1 MKHTAL
7 WPAWL
12 GYGYIILPVL
22 VFFIGFCNAPTALLG
37 TVGIAA
43 SAYFVYKNAPQLW
56 VPSAKKEWILVAAIA
71 LVSLGWVYSSGIG
84 VQVFQN
90 SDHSARNAIFELL
103 VTQPWPV
110 LVNNGDAML
119 TYYIGFWLPAAVIGK
134 LFHSVSLGYNL
145 QIIWAALGVFLTFY
159 YLLAAL
165 HKKTSWPI
173 LVFIFFSGL
182 DIIGSILFINIH
194 PFHPFNWLEHI
205 EWWVP
210 GLQFSSFT
218 TQLYWVF
225 NQAVPAWVVTL
236 LLLHEKNNKG
246 LVFLYACTF
255 ICATLP
261 AIGLVPFLAWWC
273 AQNGQKD
280 LKTIFTPTHF
290 WQAFKS
296 SLTFANL
303 AGAGIITLVSYA
315 YLSGN
320 ISGTNSGAVIHA
332 TNTVLWLKTLLFW
345 FLPFFM
351 LEVGL
356 YLLCVAHLQYKN
368 PLFYLCIACLAIYPF
383 IHVGIAPD
391 FCMRATIPALVL
403 LCLFVLQ
410 SLQQEKIRLLRLVLV
425 MLLLIGA
432 VTPLHE
438 MTRTAVYT
446 SKGYIKQRPHL
457 EGGNFFSY
465 TQQNPFLTYFGKRP

>member
-1 MKHTAL
+1 MKHTSA

-12 GYGYIILPVL
+12 GYGYIILPIFIFV
-22 VFFIGFCNAPTALLG
+22 IGFCNVFTALAG
-37 TVGIAA
+37 TGLILI
-43 SAYFVYKNAPQLW
+43 SAYFLYKNSPKLW
-56 VPSAKKEWILVAAIA
+56 VPATQKEKWLVLLAA
-71 LVSLGWVYSSGIG
+71 LVSLYWVYSSGIG
-84 VQVFQN
+84 ALVFQN

-110 LVNNGDAML
+110 LIKGKVML
-119 TYYIGFWLPAAVIGK
+119 SYYIGFWLPAAAVGK
-134 LFHSVSLGYNL
+134 LFHSIGLGYRL
-145 QIIWAALGVFLTFY
+145 QAIWAALGVFLTFY

-165 HKKTSWPI
+165 SKKNGWPI

-194 PFHPFNWLEHI
+194 PFHPLNWLEHI
-205 EWWVP
+205 EWWLP

-225 NQAVPAWVVTL
+225 NQAIPAWVLTL
-236 LLLHEKNNKG
+236 LLFHEKNNKG
-246 LVFLYACTF
+246 LVFLYACGF

-261 AIGLVPFLAWWC
+261 TIGLLPFLAWWC
-273 AQNGQKD
+273 VQNAEKN
-280 LKTIFTPTHF
+280 LKTVFTPTHI
-290 WQAFKS
+290 WKAFKS

-303 AGAGIITLVSYA
+303 AGAGFVTLVSYA

-320 ISGTNSGAVIHA
+320 ISGANSGAVVASNSMI
-332 TNTVLWLKTLLFW
+332 LWLKLAVYW
-345 FLPFFM
+345 FLPFFI
-351 LEVGL
+351 LETGL
-356 YLLCVAHLQYKN
+356 YLLCVAHTQYKN
-368 PLFYLCIACLAIYPF
+368 PLFYICTICLVIYPF
-383 IHVGIAPD
+383 IHVGSSPD

-410 SLQQEKIRLLRLVLV
+410 SLEREKTQLWH
-425 MLLLIGA
+425 LLLILFLLVGA

-438 MTRTAVYT
+438 IARTAVYT

-457 EGGNFFSY
+457 EGTNFFSY
-465 TQQNPFLTYFGKRP
+465 TQNNVFLKYFGKNP

>member
-1 MKHTAL
+1 MKHTSA

-12 GYGYIILPVL
+12 GYSYLIFPVL
-22 VFFIGFCNAPTALLG
+22 IFFIRFCNGMTALLG
-37 TVGIAA
+37 TAIIIT
-43 SAYFVYKNAPQLW
+43 SAYFLCKNAPQLW
-56 VPSAKKEWILVAAIA
+56 VPSTKKEWTLLTLTA
-71 LVSLGWVYSSGIG
+71 LVCLGWVYSSGIG
-84 VQVFQN
+84 AHVFQN
-90 SDHSARNAIFELL
+90 LDHGVRNALFELL
-103 VTQPWPV
+103 VTQPWPIMV
-110 LVNNGDAML
+110 DNGNAMV
-119 TYYIGFWLPAAVIGK
+119 TYYIGFWLPAAIVGK
-134 LFHSVSLGYNL
+134 LCNSVAVGYTA
-145 QIIWAALGVFLTFY
+145 QMIWATLGVFLAIY
-159 YLLAAL
+159 YSLAAL
-165 HKKTSWPI
+165 PKKTGWVV

-182 DIIGSILFINIH
+182 DIVGSILFLDLH
-194 PFHPFNWLEHI
+194 PFHPFNWLEHL

-225 NQAVPAWVVTL
+225 NQAVPAWVLTL

-246 LVFLYACTF
+246 LVFLYACSF
-255 ICATLP
+255 ICATFP
-261 AIGLVPFLAWWC
+261 AIGLLPFLAWWC
-273 AQNGQKD
+273 VQNGQKN
-280 LKTIFTPTHF
+280 LTTVFTPIHF

-320 ISGTNSGAVIHA
+320 ISGHSTGSIMDL
-332 TNTVLWLKTLLFW
+332 TQTILWIPLLC
-345 FLPFFM
+345 FFI
-351 LEVGL
+351 LEAGL
-356 YLLCVAHLQYKN
+356 YLLCVAHKQYKN
-368 PLFYLCIACLAIYPF
+368 PLFYICATCLLVYPF
-383 IHVGIAPD
+383 IRVGYAAD

-438 MTRTAVYT
+438 MARTAVYT
-446 SKGYIKQRPHL
+446 SKGYIKQRL
-457 EGGNFFSY
+457 TLGGGNFFSF
-465 TQQNPFLTYFGKRP
+465 TQNNVFLKYFGKRP

>member
-1 MKHTAL
+1 MKHISA

-12 GYGYIILPVL
+12 GYSYLILPVL
-22 VFFIGFCNAPTALLG
+22 IFFAGFCNRPTALLG
-37 TVGIAA
+37 ILVIAV
-43 SAYFVYKNAPQLW
+43 SAHFLYQNAPKLW
-56 VPSAKKEWILVAAIA
+56 VPSTPKEWILLAVI
-71 LVSLGWVYSSGIG
+71 LLISFGWVYSSGIG
-84 VQVFQN
+84 AHVFQN
-90 SDHSARNAIFELL
+90 SDHGARNAIFELL
-103 VTQPWPV
+103 VTEPWPV
-110 LVNNGDAML
+110 LVNRGDAML

-134 LFHSVSLGYNL
+134 LFHSVTWGYTA
-145 QIIWAALGVFLTFY
+145 QMIWATLGVFLTFY
-159 YLLAAL
+159 YLLASL
-165 HKKTSWPI
+165 PKKTSWPI
-173 LVFIFFSGL
+173 VVFIFFSGL
-182 DIIGSILFINIH
+182 DIVGSILFIEVH
-194 PFHPFNWLEHI
+194 PFHPFRWLEHI
-205 EWWVP
+205 EWWMP
-210 GLQFSSFT
+210 RFQFSSFT

-225 NQAVPAWVVTL
+225 NQAVPAWVITL

-261 AIGLVPFLAWWC
+261 AVGLLPFLAWWC
-273 AQNGQKD
+273 VQNGEKN
-280 LKTIFTPTHF
+280 LKTVFTPVHVG
-290 WQAFKS
+290 QAFKN

-303 AGAGIITLVSYA
+303 VGAGVITLVSYA

-320 ISGTNSGAVIHA
+320 ISGTNNGAVIH
-332 TNTVLWLKTLLFW
+332 TTDMVLWLKTLLFW

-356 YLLCVAHLQYKN
+356 YVLCVARLQYKN

-383 IHVGIAPD
+383 IHVGGAPD

-410 SLQQEKIRLLRLVLV
+410 SLQQEKIRLLRLVLI
-425 MLLLIGA
+425 MLLLIGT

-438 MTRTAVYT
+438 ISRTLVYT
-446 SKGYIKQRPHL
+446 AQGYIKQRPHL

-465 TQQNPFLTYFGKRP
+465 TQPNLFLTYFGKRP